1 MLCHRSHHYKYKK
14 DDYMNRF
21 ATLIIGSALSSLVAA
36 YGFAAES
43 APETTKPTAAPA
55 AASTPA
61 APAASADATLASIK
75 IGFIDMS
82 KVAEESAEG
91 KAATDA
97 LKAKSEKLRK
107 KIEAQQKQLEK
118 QKEAIQAKLP
128 SMTPKERAAKGKE
141 FEKKVDEYQKM
152 VRASELEVTKLQD
165 RLTKEVGGVIKK
177 AASDFA
183 KANGYLLIA
192 EEKAVLFLDDK
203 VKPKD
208 LTEELIAFMAK
219 SK

>member
-1 MLCHRSHHYKYKK
+1 
-14 DDYMNRF
+14 MNRF
-21 ATLIIGSALSSLVAA
+21 ATLIIGSALSTLVAA
-36 YGFAAES
+36 HGFAAES
-43 APETTKPTAAPA
+43 APEAAKPATAPA
-55 AASTPA
+55 AVAPA
-61 APAASADATLASIK
+61 APAASVDAALAAIK
-75 IGFIDMS
+75 IGFVDMS
-82 KVAEESAEG
+82 KIATESAEG

-107 KIEAQQKQLEK
+107 KIESAQKQLEK
-118 QKEAIQAKLP
+118 QKAAIQAKLP
-128 SMTPKERAAKGKE
+128 TMTPKERAAKGKE
-141 FEKKVDEYQKM
+141 FENKVDEYQKM

-165 RLTKEVGGVIKK
+165 RLTKEVGGVVKK

-203 VKPKD
+203 IKAKD
-208 LTEELIAFMAK
+208 LTDEVIAFMTK

>member
-1 MLCHRSHHYKYKK
+1 
-14 DDYMNRF
+14 MNRF
-21 ATLIIGSALSSLVAA
+21 ATLLIGSALSSLVAA

-43 APETTKPTAAPA
+43 APEAAKPA
-55 AASTPA
+55 ATPA
-61 APAASADATLASIK
+61 APAAVAPAAPAASVDAALAAIK
-75 IGFIDMS
+75 IGFVDMS
-82 KVAEESAEG
+82 KIAAESADG
-91 KAATDA
+91 KAATNA

-128 SMTPKERAAKGKE
+128 TMTPKERAAKGKE

-165 RLTKEVGGVIKK
+165 RLTKEVGGVMKK
-177 AASDFA
+177 AASDYA
-183 KANGYLLIA
+183 KANGYLLVA

-203 VKPKD
+203 VKPTD
-208 LTEELIAFMAK
+208 LTDEVIAFMAK